1 MQSTTTKRQRQ
12 RQLHGLGLNEQ
23 QPTLAANSLAP
34 IRPAYATERFRLLL
48 MFRPETSI
56 DRRTENTDSDVQ
68 HVPVIGGPE
77 PVLLRVPHRTLER
90 RRLHSV
96 SVPFDFDEVFDA
108 DYLFF
113 YEPLFADVTE
123 A

>member
-1 MQSTTTKRQRQ
+1 MSNSRCWPRILLRQSGPPMRERC
-12 RQLHGLGLNEQ
+12 RL
-23 QPTLAANSLAP
+23 SLV
-34 IRPAYATERFRLLL
+34 
-48 MFRPETSI
+48 FRPETSI
-56 DRRTENTDSDVQ
+56 DRRAENTDSDVQ
-68 HVPVIGGPE
+68 HVPVIGGLE
-77 PVLLRVPHRTLER
+77 PVLFGVRHRTLER

-123 A
+123 ADVDAIWRLLML